1 MDIYPHLAADM
12 HLYRIEEMH
21 RAAEHAHLISSLP
34 RKTRSYQLGRYR
46 FTLTKD
52 ATPQVP
58 SPA

>member
-1 MDIYPHLAADM
+1 MEIYPHIAADM
-12 HLYRIEEMH
+12 HQHRIQEMH
-21 RAAEHAHLISSLP
+21 RAAKHALLISSLP

-52 ATPQVP
+52 ATPHVP